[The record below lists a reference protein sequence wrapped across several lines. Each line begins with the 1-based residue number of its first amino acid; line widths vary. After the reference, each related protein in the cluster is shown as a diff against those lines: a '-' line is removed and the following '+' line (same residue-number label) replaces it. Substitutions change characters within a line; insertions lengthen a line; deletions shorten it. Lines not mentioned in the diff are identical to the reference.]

1 MAMLLLAVAETI
13 QGAFG
18 VSDLIFLYRQPAA
31 ALRITLA
38 TILVNLAAGALL
50 IGPLGIDGAALA
62 TLAAIAAGAI
72 MRRHLLR
79 SRFGLRIPLHYSAGP
94 VIAAGL
100 ALLAAAATTYFLAS
114 APALFVTGVAL
125 VAALLVYAAALE
137 LWLVLAGELLALVK
151 FQTD

>member
-1 MAMLLLAVAETI
+1 MLLLAAAETI

-18 VSDLIFLYRQPAA
+18 VSDLIFLYRQPTV

-62 TLAAIAAGAI
+62 TLAAFAAGAI
-72 MRRHLLR
+72 IRRHLLR
-79 SRFGLRIPLHYSAGP
+79 SRFGLRIPLHHSAGP
-94 VIAAGL
+94 VIAAAL
-100 ALLAAAATTYFLAS
+100 AFPVAAATAYFLAP
-114 APALFVTGVAL
+114 APTLVVTGAAL
-125 VAALLVYAAALE
+125 VAALVAYAAVLK
-137 LWLVLAGELLALVK
+137 LWLTLAGESLALVK